1 MRVQRTDDPAG
12 VEVSATRAPARVA
25 HGGEAPH
32 GDGSPARSRAPRGRL
47 RPLPLVV
54 ATVLAASTAAAQSPP
69 PVRIDWPAF
78 LGRHDLVSPRVP
90 ASWGES
96 AFIGNGDLGATVFQ
110 QNGRLSW
117 RINRTR
123 VVHAQSRY
131 PIGHVTLE
139 TRGAQRTG
147 TARLTLWSAE
157 ASGEILTD
165 SGAVRWRSY
174 VSRTPSVIVIE
185 LRGTGGER
193 RPELGW
199 EPSEARPPRKVA
211 RREAFQPEDL
221 HPAAAVSK
229 TPREIASLQTF
240 IGGGAHAELIRRGPV
255 TPTGQIFYVTIG
267 SGASA
272 AAARQDAEREVG
284 AAIRLGATK
293 LSSGHR
299 AWWHGYYPA
308 SFLSFPDARLESYYW
323 IQMYK
328 LGSAMREDGPILDL
342 NGPWYSD
349 TPWPAIWWNLN
360 AQLTYS
366 PLFHANRLDLAESLF
381 RNLDRNRQALIGNV
395 PERLRAE
402 AAAIGRSSGP
412 DLVRKVDLATA
423 TSDAAHEMGNL
434 PWTMY
439 YYWQYYRV
447 TMNDRLLRERV
458 YPLLSRAI
466 GNYLAY
472 VEKGADGRYHLP
484 KTHSPELAT
493 VPNANYDL
501 ALLRWGLETLIASAE
516 RLELDEPRLSRWRDV
531 LANLSPFPADSSG
544 LLVGRDRP
552 WKESH
557 RHYSHLLAIYPLAL
571 LRPDRPDERTLIER
585 SLATWE
591 GTPELFRGYSYTGAA
606 AMHAMLGRGDSA
618 LVRMNKY
625 LDAPRYMQPN
635 TFYAEAGPVIET
647 PLGAANS
654 LQDLFVQDW
663 GGAIRLFPAV
673 PTTWNDASFH
683 RLRTDGAFLVSGVRR
698 AGRTA
703 WVRVESLDGQP
714 CRLVV
719 GDWVGTPVAR
729 ATSGRAVRVRG
740 SSNGRIELDIP
751 KGGWVVLAPDASSPM
766 PALGPVTLASSQ
778 HHHWPTL
785 RPDTARVSS
794 QASGGPQDRPEMSWW
809 RASMQT
815 RDKRLEWWR
824 EARFGMF
831 IHWGVYSQLAGSWRG
846 SPVRG
851 YAEHIQRIRKVP
863 AAQYRADAVERFNPV
878 KFDADA
884 WMRTAKQA
892 GMGYMIITAK
902 HHDGFAMFDS
912 RVSEYNVVKASP
924 WGRDPMRELRDA
936 AKRQGLRFGFYYS
949 HAFDWGDPEAP
960 GNDWEFQNPG
970 GDLNLHGGRDWWLTS
985 PARLASARRYVD
997 RKAIPQIREL
1007 IATYDPDIL
1016 WFDTP
1021 HKLPLDENLRI
1032 LRAAREAKPDIVI
1045 NGRGVQPV
1053 PGGPEA
1059 RFGDYANTADRPAEI
1074 YPHAGD
1080 WEAIPTTN
1088 ESYGYHASDSSHK
1101 PPEHFVRLLAKAAAR
1116 GGNLLLNIG
1125 PRGDGSFDARDTA
1138 ILGGIARWM
1147 ALNGE
1152 SIRGTTRTP
1161 LPPQIWGQ
1169 STLKGN
1175 RLYLHVFD
1183 WPSNGKLHLSGLRS
1197 PVFGAR
1203 LLARPDAPA
1212 LTVTRVGPT
1221 DIEIDVPPTRVDPWN
1236 TVIALDCAVPM
1247 ETADGIWVHG
1257 AGPAVKLHVFDA
1269 AITGAG
1275 IAYGDGKR
1283 GNDVTQRWSDTAS
1296 TVRWTVRVT
1305 EPATYRLALE
1315 YAQPNA
1321 DSLGSFELLAGDAR
1335 LPGTVRPTTGNSA
1348 FEAHDVGTVTLPP
1361 GTTTITVR
1369 PTRVIGANLMRL
1381 RGLILTPSSK

>member
-1 MRVQRTDDPAG
+1 M
-12 VEVSATRAPARVA
+12 APPTVM
-25 HGGEAPH
+25 
-32 GDGSPARSRAPRGRL
+32 GRL
-47 RPLPLVV
+47 SRVLIALLV
-54 ATVLAASTAAAQSPP
+54 ATGAGAQSPP

-78 LGRHDLVSPRVP
+78 LGRHDLVWPRP
-90 ASWGES
+90 PSSWGES

-110 QNGRLSW
+110 RNGKLSW
-117 RINRTR
+117 QINRTR
-123 VVHAQSRY
+123 LVHAQSRY
-131 PIGHVTLE
+131 PVGRVTLE
-139 TRGAQRTG
+139 TRGAQRSGST
-147 TARLTLWSAE
+147 RLTLWNAE
-157 ASGEILTD
+157 ATGEVLTD

-199 EPSEARPPRKVA
+199 EPAEARPPRKVA
-211 RREAFQPEDL
+211 RSEAFVPEDL
-221 HPAAAVSK
+221 HPAAVVSR
-229 TPREIASLQTF
+229 TAREIGSLQSF
-240 IGGGAHAELIRRGPV
+240 IGGGAHAEVIRRGPT
-255 TPTGQIFYVTIG
+255 TPSGQIFFVSIG
-267 SGASA
+267 IGASA
-272 AAARQDAEREVG
+272 GAARQDAAQEVER
-284 AAIRLGATK
+284 AATAGETR
-293 LSSGHR
+293 LSSSHR
-299 AWWHGYYPA
+299 AWWHRYYPA

-323 IQMYK
+323 IQIYK
-328 LGSAMREDGPILDL
+328 LGSAMRDDGPILDL

-366 PLFHANRLDLAESLF
+366 PLFHANRLELSESLF
-381 RNLDRNRQALIGNV
+381 RNLDRNRQALIENV
-395 PERLRAE
+395 PERLRGE

-434 PWTMY
+434 PWTMF
-439 YYWQYYRV
+439 YYWQYYRA
-447 TMNDRLLRERV
+447 TMDERLLRERV
-458 YPLLSRAI
+458 YPLLARAI

-493 VPNANYDL
+493 MPDANYDL
-501 ALLRWGLETLIASAE
+501 ALLRWGLQTLVTSAE
-516 RLELDEPRLSRWRDV
+516 RLALDDPRLPRWRDV
-531 LANLSPFPADSSG
+531 LANLTPFPTDSSG
-544 LLVGRDRP
+544 LLVGRGRP

-571 LRPDRPDERTLIER
+571 LRPDRPGERALIER

-591 GTPELFRGYSYTGAA
+591 STPELFRGYSYTGGG
-606 AMHAMLGRGDSA
+606 AMHAMLGDGDAA

-625 LDAPRYMQPN
+625 LDAPRYMEAN

-647 PLGAANS
+647 PLAAANT

-663 GGAIRLFPAV
+663 GDAIRLFPAV
-673 PTTWNDASFH
+673 PAIWRDASFH
-683 RLRTDGAFLVSGVRR
+683 RLRTERAFLVSGVRR
-698 AGRTA
+698 GGRTV
-703 WVRVESLDGQP
+703 WVRVESLAGQP

-719 GDWVGTPVAR
+719 SDWTRTPMVRAR
-729 ATSGRAVRVRG
+729 SGAEVRIRG
-740 SSNGRIELDIP
+740 ASDGQLDLDIP
-751 KGGWVVLAPDASSPM
+751 KGGWVVLAVDASAPM
-766 PALGPVTLASSQ
+766 PALTPVTLDSSQ
-778 HHHWPTL
+778 HHRWPALTP
-785 RPDTARVSS
+785 RTAPPSS
-794 QASGGPQDRPEMSWW
+794 RASSGPQDRPDMDWW
-809 RASMQT
+809 RRSMQT
-815 RDKRLEWWR
+815 RDARLAWWR

-831 IHWGVYSQLAGSWRG
+831 IHWGVYSRLAGSWQG

-863 AAQYRADAVERFNPV
+863 AAQYRAEAVERFDPV

-884 WMRTAKQA
+884 WIRAAKQA
-892 GMGYMIITAK
+892 GMGYMVVTAK
-902 HHDGFAMFDS
+902 HHDGFALFDS
-912 RVSEYNVVKASP
+912 RASDYNVVKATP
-924 WGRDPMRELRDA
+924 WRRDPMRELRDA

-949 HAFDWGDPEAP
+949 HAFDWGDAEAP

-970 GDLNLHGGRDWWLTS
+970 GDLNLHGGRDWWLAS
-985 PARLASARRYVD
+985 PERVATARRYVD

-1007 IATYDPDIL
+1007 IAQYDPDIL

-1021 HKLPLDENLRI
+1021 HKLPPEENLRI
-1032 LRAAREAKPDIVI
+1032 LRAAREAKPGIVI

-1053 PGGPEA
+1053 PDGPEA

-1074 YPHAGD
+1074 YRHAGD

-1125 PRGDGSFDARDTA
+1125 PRGDGSFDAKDAA
-1138 ILGGIARWM
+1138 ILEGIGRWM
-1147 ALNGE
+1147 AVNGE

-1161 LPPQIWGQ
+1161 LPPQLWGQ

-1175 RLYLHVFD
+1175 RIYLHVFD

-1197 PVFGAR
+1197 PVFAAR
-1203 LLARPDAPA
+1203 LLARPDSPP
-1212 LTVTRVGPT
+1212 LTVTRMGPA
-1221 DIEIDVPPTRVDPWN
+1221 DVEITVPATPVDPWD
-1236 TVIALDCAVPM
+1236 TVVVLDCGVPM
-1247 ETADGIWVHG
+1247 ETADGIWIPA
-1257 AGPAVKLHVFDA
+1257 AGPPATLHVFDA
-1269 AITGAG
+1269 AIAGAG

-1296 TVRWTVRVT
+1296 IVSWTVRVT
-1305 EPATYRLALE
+1305 EPARYRVALE
-1315 YAQPNA
+1315 YAQPSA
-1321 DSLGSFELLAGDAR
+1321 DSLGAFELIVAGAR
-1335 LPGTVRPTTGNSA
+1335 FAGTVRSTAGNSA
-1348 FEAHDVGTVTLPP
+1348 FAAHDLGTVTLQP
-1361 GTTTITVR
+1361 GATTIAVR
-1369 PTRVIGANLMRL
+1369 PTRIPGTSLMRL
-1381 RGLILTPSSK
+1381 RSLILTPASTAAP